1 MAESLLFA
9 DLLGQP
15 LAVDLLAAALRR
27 ERLAP
32 AYLFAGPDGVGRRL
46 AAQRFLEGVLTG
58 GETSERER
66 RRLESGNHPDLLWV
80 EPTFQHQ
87 GRLLTR
93 AEAEE
98 AGVSRRTPP
107 QLRLEQIRE
116 VSRFLG
122 RQPVEAQRG
131 MVVIE
136 GAEAMPE
143 ATANALLKTLEEP
156 GQGLLILLCA
166 APERLLSTIRSR
178 CQLIR
183 FLRLEASV
191 MQTVLSR
198 CDAQADDPEELL
210 AMASGSPGAL
220 LAHRERW
227 GGLPP
232 DLIERLG
239 GRPASARDALA
250 LARDLT
256 ESLDGEQQLWLL
268 DWWQHKLW
276 SQCGDNRPLR
286 RLETLRRHL
295 LGFVQPRLAWEVALL
310 ELVA

>member
-15 LAVDLLAAALRR
+15 LAVDLLAAALRC

-80 EPTFQHQ
+80 EPTYQHQ

-93 AEAEE
+93 AEVEE

-210 AMASGSPGAL
+210 AMASALGAL
-220 LAHRERW
+220 PAHRERW

-239 GRPASARDALA
+239 GRPASAVTPRFSAGSDE
-250 LARDLT
+250 RWMVNSSSGCWIGGNT
-256 ESLDGEQQLWLL
+256 SSGE
-268 DWWQHKLW
+268 
-276 SQCGDNRPLR
+276 CGDDRPLR

-310 ELVA
+310 ELVG

>member
-107 QLRLEQIRE
+107 QLRLE
-116 VSRFLG
+116 
-122 RQPVEAQRG
+122 
-131 MVVIE
+131 
-136 GAEAMPE
+136 
-143 ATANALLKTLEEP
+143 
-156 GQGLLILLCA
+156 
-166 APERLLSTIRSR
+166 
-178 CQLIR
+178 
-183 FLRLEASV
+183 
-191 MQTVLSR
+191 
-198 CDAQADDPEELL
+198 
-210 AMASGSPGAL
+210 
-220 LAHRERW
+220 
-227 GGLPP
+227 
-232 DLIERLG
+232 
-239 GRPASARDALA
+239 
-250 LARDLT
+250 
-256 ESLDGEQQLWLL
+256 
-268 DWWQHKLW
+268 
-276 SQCGDNRPLR
+276 
-286 RLETLRRHL
+286 
-295 LGFVQPRLAWEVALL
+295 
-310 ELVA
+310 